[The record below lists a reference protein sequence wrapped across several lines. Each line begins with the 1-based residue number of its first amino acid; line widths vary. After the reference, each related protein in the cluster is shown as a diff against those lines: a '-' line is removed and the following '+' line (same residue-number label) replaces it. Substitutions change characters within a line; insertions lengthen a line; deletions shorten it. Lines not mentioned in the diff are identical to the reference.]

1 MTCTLNV
8 PFLDCN
14 RGRRIYRAAMR
25 TDVVGGHVEL
35 GIPHEE
41 TLFVYFLYFQPDV
54 LPAEVY
60 KRDTLVPCRFF
71 WLTRAGVL
79 RPAVIYAR
87 GDTMQSVAIAGYDVD
102 GIQRHLLVHRLIA
115 WTFLCPPTLYTSRW
129 DEEVHCD
136 HVDTDHGNNTLGNLR
151 LWLGGGDGGHAQ
163 ASALFGHSLF

>member
-1 MTCTLNV
+1 M

-41 TLFVYFLYFQPDV
+41 TLFVYFVHFQPDV

-102 GIQRHLLVHRLIA
+102 GIQRHLFSSSLARMDLFVPAEAAHLAHGTPQSRSRHL
-115 WTFLCPPTLYTSRW
+115 FL
-129 DEEVHCD
+129 
-136 HVDTDHGNNTLGNLR
+136 
-151 LWLGGGDGGHAQ
+151 
-163 ASALFGHSLF
+163 SAGLHSLDVARP